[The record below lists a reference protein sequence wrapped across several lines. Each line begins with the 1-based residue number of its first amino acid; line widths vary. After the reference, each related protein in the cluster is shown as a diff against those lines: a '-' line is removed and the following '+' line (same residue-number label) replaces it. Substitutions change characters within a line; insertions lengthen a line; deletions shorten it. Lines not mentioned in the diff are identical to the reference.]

1 MSSFSRKIK
10 NIIKNYWHYLLIIL
24 MLCVN
29 IYDWANTTELFTQP
43 EDTKLPESSL
53 TPELAKTQYNQIK
66 HHIAELK
73 DIMLS
78 RLSSG
83 SLPNEIINNDPRYKQ
98 LKYILD
104 EGLKPPESS
113 ETLPETTKLNNL
125 TSMII
130 TIIHLLRYTE
140 DYILTYSTL
149 TDGTPPSQN

>member
-1 MSSFSRKIK
+1 
-10 NIIKNYWHYLLIIL
+10 
-24 MLCVN
+24 MLCGN
-29 IYDWANTTELFTQP
+29 IYNWANTTELFTQP
-43 EDTKLPESSL
+43 EDTKLPEAPI
-53 TPELAKTQYNQIK
+53 TPELVKTQESLIK
-66 HHIAELK
+66 HHITELK
-73 DIMLS
+73 HIVWA

-83 SLPNEIINNDPRYKQ
+83 SFPHDSITNNPVYEQ

-125 TSMII
+125 TSMIT

-149 TDGTPPSQN
+149 TDGTQPNEN